1 MRFLE
6 QLEQITL
13 PHLLQWCL
21 RLNIEKMT
29 FLQHMHSITSVLL
42 THWSLSGISSG
53 MTKAVIILVKLTKTQ
68 IKWLNTSGFRV

>member
-21 RLNIEKMT
+21 RLNIEKVT
-29 FLQHMHSITSVLL
+29 FRQHMHSITSVLL
-42 THWSLSGISSG
+42 THWFLLGISSG
-53 MTKAVIILVKLTKTQ
+53 MTKAGSLLKL
-68 IKWLNTSGFRV
+68 N